1 MANRTFAFGDIHG
14 DLEALKRIL
23 LRLPKLDE
31 KDTIVFVG
39 DYLDRGPQ
47 SAQVIEYIRNQ
58 LPKATQAKVVP
69 LRGNHEDGW
78 LRVATGGW
86 PEFVIPAQNGCLATL
101 RSFTG
106 SLYFE
111 GDLPTK
117 EEYQSML
124 LASFFPEGVIAWM
137 GSLPH
142 FYEDEHAI
150 YIHAGLVKGA
160 GKDKDRWLHPSEVV
174 EKSILLWVRTM
185 DFFQNYRGKRVVCGH
200 TSTDHLPPE
209 LSSFTPEDP
218 LDMWAGEAVLVIDT
232 GCGKG
237 GFLTAVELPS
247 VKVYESR

>member
-117 EEYQSML
+117 
-124 LASFFPEGVIAWM
+124 
-137 GSLPH
+137 
-142 FYEDEHAI
+142 
-150 YIHAGLVKGA
+150 
-160 GKDKDRWLHPSEVV
+160 
-174 EKSILLWVRTM
+174 
-185 DFFQNYRGKRVVCGH
+185 
-200 TSTDHLPPE
+200 
-209 LSSFTPEDP
+209 
-218 LDMWAGEAVLVIDT
+218 
-232 GCGKG
+232 
-237 GFLTAVELPS
+237 
-247 VKVYESR
+247 